1 MESQTL
7 ENILRERN
15 RKLTFWLLGPVV
27 ISYFVLQMV
36 LFSFQMKESQREVE
50 RWRNAQR
57 DRIVQALFLQNQTDL
72 QALSATVT
80 QEAGTN
86 RAAISFGVWNGKRR
100 WVAGNME
107 ALSALEL
114 SKLPIGMKVNFKT
127 GIIYDVSA
135 LHLADHLQGYLVVKS
150 VYDWKN
156 LLRDSGLLLLCCLMV
171 FLSLKSGV
179 WVLIGTLKRTVV
191 SPLKWMTSEIDPRLK
206 ELTSLSPISLS
217 TLDLKRS
224 PTEFIELLKGYNR
237 LIEKIKSL
245 REKEIHHIAISARV
259 DLATQVA
266 HDVRSPLAALSLAI
280 EGLPPLPGKQK
291 EIFLG
296 VAKRIQEISE
306 ELLVSRVFKEEDREH
321 PKENGPSAGANIS
334 ELVGSIIEEK
344 RIISEKKS
352 VNFKWVSPIAEIR
365 VKAHEADLKRALSNL
380 IDNAL
385 QSLGARGEITLEVTT
400 LRDSV
405 CVSVIDNGRGIKKEN
420 LLRVWDEGVSVD
432 KKQGH
437 GLGLSFVKRVV
448 ESWGGRVAL
457 ESSSDKGTKVSLYL
471 LNVEGTQV

>member
-1 MESQTL
+1 METQTL

-27 ISYFVLQMV
+27 ISYLVLQIF
-36 LFSFQMKESQREVE
+36 LFSFQMKELQREVA
-50 RWRNAQR
+50 RWRNAHR
-57 DRIVQALFLQNQTDL
+57 DRIVQALFLQNETDL
-72 QALSATVT
+72 HALSAIVT
-80 QEAGTN
+80 QQEGRD
-86 RAAISFGVWNGKRR
+86 RAPIRFGVWNSKMR
-100 WVAGNME
+100 WMAGNIE
-107 ALSALEL
+107 APSSLEL

-127 GIIYDVSA
+127 GLIDDLSA
-135 LHLADHLQGYLVVKS
+135 LYLADHLQGYLVIKS

-191 SPLKWMTSEIDPRLK
+191 SPLKWMTAEIDPRLK
-206 ELTSLSPISLS
+206 ELTRLQPISLS
-217 TLDLKRS
+217 TIDLKRS
-224 PTEFIELLKGYNR
+224 PSEFIDLLKGYNR

-280 EGLPPLPGKQK
+280 EDLPPLPGKQK

-306 ELLVSRVFKEEDREH
+306 ELLVSRVYKEAKREH
-321 PKENGPSAGANIS
+321 TQENGPSGGANIN
-334 ELVGSIIEEK
+334 ELVGLIIEEK
-344 RIISEKKS
+344 RIVSEKKS

-365 VKAHEADLKRALSNL
+365 VKAHEVDLKRALSNL

-385 QSLGARGEITLEVTT
+385 QSLGTQGEITVEVTP
-400 LRDSV
+400 LKDSV

-448 ESWGGRVAL
+448 ESWEGRVAL
-457 ESSSDKGTKVSLYL
+457 ESSPGNGTKVSLYL
-471 LNVEGTQV
+471 LNVERPQV